1 MGDKQNLLGGNGL
14 VWLIVFV
21 IVIAVVIVL
30 VLGKRSDNENGEG
43 SPQDRSDDNKEK
55 WWLIGLAIAA
65 GVVIVLWYTGAFGML
80 SGDNGIVKIEKEGR
94 EERRS
99 PTVRSAQSARGPRS
113 QSPLSARS
121 PARGSL
127 KSLSPESGAE

>member
-21 IVIAVVIVL
+21 IVLAVVIVL

-43 SPQDRSDDNKEK
+43 SPQDRKDDNGEK

-65 GVVIVLWYTGAFGML
+65 GVVIVLWYTGGFGML
-80 SGDNGIVKIEKEGR
+80 TGDHAIVKIEK